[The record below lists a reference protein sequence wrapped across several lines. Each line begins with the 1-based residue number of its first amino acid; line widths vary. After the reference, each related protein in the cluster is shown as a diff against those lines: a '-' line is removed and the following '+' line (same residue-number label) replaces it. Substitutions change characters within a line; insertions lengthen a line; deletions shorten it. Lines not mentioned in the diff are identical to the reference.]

1 MNHRTIFKRRATVFY
16 SVLFL
21 LLGGASLFFITGC
34 DRLGLM
40 TPSTVIMVIG
50 NQQLTADDLKQD
62 MVFAGE
68 DLPISAQ
75 DAKEIK
81 TRLLDHIIDR
91 YLMLEYARQHGIEV
105 TGEEFQTQLSEIKKG
120 YTDAGFE
127 QVLLRKSGDPG
138 TWAKRL
144 KEQLIIEKVIES
156 VTKDIAPPDYKE
168 IKAYFESGPNRF
180 KAPEK
185 VKFRQIVCPI
195 RKQARQLHA
204 RIRAGENL
212 ADLARE
218 YSVGPEAE
226 NGGEVGWVPQ
236 GALAETLD
244 KTLFSMAPGDVSP
257 VTKGAS
263 GYHIFEVISRSPG
276 GFQKFSEVIGDIE
289 QELAQQRRASF
300 CRNWLQSL
308 HGDIRVRINQKAIDK
323 LEFS

>member
-1 MNHRTIFKRRATVFY
+1 MNHRAIFKNKSTVFY
-16 SVLFL
+16 SALFL

-34 DRLGLM
+34 DRLGLNS
-40 TPSTVIMVIG
+40 STVVMVIG

-81 TRLLDHIIDR
+81 TRLLNHIIDR

-105 TGEEFQTQLSEIKKG
+105 TEEEFQTQLSEIKEG

-127 QVLLRKSGDPG
+127 QVLLRKSGDPD

-144 KEQLIIEKVIES
+144 KEQLIIEKVMES
-156 VTKDIAPPDYKE
+156 VSKDMAPPDYTE
-168 IKAYFESGPNRF
+168 IKAYFESDPNRF

-185 VKFRQIVCPI
+185 VKFRQIVCLT
-195 RKQARQLHA
+195 RKEARQLHA

-226 NGGEVGWVPQ
+226 NGGQVGWIPK
-236 GALAETLD
+236 GTMDETLD
-244 KTLFSMAPGDVSP
+244 KTLFSMAPGEVSP

-263 GYHIFEVISRSPG
+263 GYHIFEVISRRPG
-276 GFQKFSEVIGDIE
+276 GLQEFSEVIDDIE
-289 QELAQQRRASF
+289 QELSQQRRASF
-300 CRNWLQSL
+300 CRKWLQNL
-308 HGDIRVRINQKAIDK
+308 HGNIRVKINQKAIDK

>member
-1 MNHRTIFKRRATVFY
+1 MNHRAIFNNKSTVFY

-21 LLGGASLFFITGC
+21 LLGGAGPFFITGC
-34 DRLGLM
+34 DRLELNFG
-40 TPSTVIMVIG
+40 TVVMVIG

-62 MVFAGE
+62 MVFASE
-68 DLPISAQ
+68 DLPISAR
-75 DAKEIK
+75 DAKGMK
-81 TRLLDHIIDR
+81 ARLLDHIIDR
-91 YLMLEYARQHGIEV
+91 YLMLEYARGQGIEV
-105 TGEEFQTQLSEIKKG
+105 TAEEFQTQLSEIKEG

-127 QVLLRKSGDPG
+127 QVLLRKSGDPD
-138 TWAKRL
+138 TWEKRF

-156 VTKDIAPPDYKE
+156 VTREMAPPDYTE
-168 IKAYFESGPNRF
+168 IKAYFESSPNRF

-185 VKFRQIVCPI
+185 VKFRQIVCPT

-226 NGGEVGWVPQ
+226 NGGEVGWIPKGVMD
-236 GALAETLD
+236 ETLD

-257 VTKGAS
+257 VTKGVS
-263 GYHIFEVISRSPG
+263 GYHILEVISHRPG
-276 GFQKFSEVIGDIE
+276 GFQEFSEVIGDIE
-289 QELAQQRRASF
+289 QKLSQQRRASF
-300 CRNWLQSL
+300 CREWLHKL
-308 HGDIRVRINQKAIDK
+308 HGNIRVKINKKAIDK

>member
-1 MNHRTIFKRRATVFY
+1 MNHRAIFNNKSTVFY

-21 LLGGASLFFITGC
+21 LLAGANPFFIAGC
-34 DRLGLM
+34 DRLGL
-40 TPSTVIMVIG
+40 TPGTVVMVIG

-68 DLPISAQ
+68 DLPVSAQ
-75 DAKEIK
+75 DAEEMK

-91 YLMLEYARQHGIEV
+91 YLMLEYARGHGIEI
-105 TGEEFQTQLSEIKKG
+105 TAEEFQTQLSQIKEG
-120 YTDAGFE
+120 YTDSGFE
-127 QVLLRKSGDPG
+127 QVLLRKSGDPD

-144 KEQLIIEKVIES
+144 KEQLIIEKVIAS
-156 VTKDIAPPDYKE
+156 VTRDMAPPDYKE
-168 IKAYFESGPNRF
+168 IRAYFESAPNRF

-185 VKFRQIVCPI
+185 VKFRQIVCPT

-218 YSVGPEAE
+218 YSMGPEAE
-226 NGGEVGWVPQ
+226 NGGDVGWIPK
-236 GALAETLD
+236 GTLDETLD

-263 GYHIFEVISRSPG
+263 GYHILEVISHRPG
-276 GFQKFSEVIGDIE
+276 GFQEFSEVIGHIE
-289 QELAQQRRASF
+289 QELSQQRRASF
-300 CRNWLQSL
+300 CREWLQNL
-308 HGDIRVRINQKAIDK
+308 HGNIRVKINQKAIDK

>member
-1 MNHRTIFKRRATVFY
+1 MNRRAIIKNKSTVFY

-21 LLGGASLFFITGC
+21 FLGGAGLFFITGC
-34 DRLGLM
+34 DRLGSN
-40 TPSTVIMVIG
+40 PGTVVMVIG
-50 NQQLTADDLKQD
+50 NQQLTADDLKRD

-105 TGEEFQTQLSEIKKG
+105 TEEEFQTQLSEIKEG

-127 QVLLRKSGDPG
+127 QVLLWKSGDPD
-138 TWAKRL
+138 TWTKRF

-156 VTKDIAPPDYKE
+156 VTKGMAPPDYKE
-168 IKAYFESGPNRF
+168 IKAYFESDPNHF

-185 VKFRQIVCPI
+185 VKFRQIVCLT
-195 RKQARQLHA
+195 RKQAGQLHA

-226 NGGEVGWVPQ
+226 NGGEVGWIPK
-236 GALAETLD
+236 GTLDETLD

-263 GYHIFEVISRSPG
+263 GYHIIEVISRSPG
-276 GFQKFSEVIGDIE
+276 GFQAFSEVIGDIE
-289 QELAQQRRASF
+289 RELTQRRRASF
-300 CRNWLQSL
+300 CRGWLQNL
-308 HGDIRVRINQKAIDK
+308 HGDIRVKINQKAIDK

>member
-1 MNHRTIFKRRATVFY
+1 MNHRAIFKSRSTVFY

-21 LLGGASLFFITGC
+21 LLGGTSPFFISGC
-34 DRLGLM
+34 DRFGLN
-40 TPSTVIMVIG
+40 PGTVVMVIG

-68 DLPISAQ
+68 DLPISAR

-91 YLMLEYARQHGIEV
+91 YLMLEYARRHGIEV
-105 TGEEFQTQLSEIKKG
+105 TEEAFQTQLSEIKKG

-127 QVLLRKSGDPG
+127 QVLLRKSGDPDA
-138 TWAKRL
+138 WAKRL
-144 KEQLIIEKVIES
+144 KEQLIIEKVMES
-156 VTKDIAPPDYKE
+156 VAKDVAPPDYKE
-168 IKAYFESGPNRF
+168 IKAYFESDPNRF

-185 VKFRQIVCPI
+185 VKFRQIVCPT
-195 RKQARQLHA
+195 RKQARQLHT

-218 YSVGPEAE
+218 YSLGPEAE
-226 NGGEVGWVPQ
+226 NGGEVGWIPKD
-236 GALAETLD
+236 ALDETLD

-263 GYHIFEVISRSPG
+263 GYHIFEVISRRPG
-276 GFQKFSEVIGDIE
+276 GFQAFSEVIGDIE
-289 QELAQQRRASF
+289 QELSQQRRASF
-300 CRNWLQSL
+300 CRKWLQNL
-308 HGDIRVRINQKAIDK
+308 HGDIRVKINQKAIDK

>member
-1 MNHRTIFKRRATVFY
+1 MNHRAIFRNRSTVFY

-21 LLGGASLFFITGC
+21 LWGGTSPFFISGC
-34 DRLGLM
+34 DRLGL
-40 TPSTVIMVIG
+40 TPSTVVMVIG
-50 NQQLTADDLKQD
+50 NQQLTADELKQD
-62 MVFAGE
+62 MVFASE

-91 YLMLEYARQHGIEV
+91 YLMLEYARQHGIEI
-105 TGEEFQTQLSEIKKG
+105 TEEEFQTQLSEIKEG

-127 QVLLRKSGDPG
+127 QVLLRKFGDPD

-156 VTKDIAPPDYKE
+156 VTRDMAPPDYKE
-168 IKAYFESGPNRF
+168 IKAYFESSPNRF

-185 VKFRQIVCPI
+185 VKFRQIVCPT

-212 ADLARE
+212 AALARE

-226 NGGEVGWVPQ
+226 NGGEVGWIAK
-236 GALAETLD
+236 GTLDETLD
-244 KTLFSMAPGDVSP
+244 KTLFSMVPGDVSP

-263 GYHIFEVISRSPG
+263 GYHIFEVISYRPG
-276 GFQKFSEVIGDIE
+276 GFQEFSEVIGDIE
-289 QELAQQRRASF
+289 QALSQQRRASF
-300 CRNWLQSL
+300 CRGWLQNL
-308 HGDIRVRINQKAIDK
+308 HGDIRVKINQKAIDK